1 MAGREGSRFLLL
13 WRLEVGRLSLF
24 PWEALVPPVLPAHGR
39 WQVAG
44 GRCHGCP
51 SARGWEGPACLH
63 TGSVLRAQSLQG
75 RATAA
80 HARSSL
86 CPPPHQPR
94 KLAPDSE
101 DLAEDGV
108 RAISISTLYLV
119 STTVDRMS
127 DVSVWPAP
135 QPAPGLTWTAG
146 FLAPGA
152 LAASL

>member
-1 MAGREGSRFLLL
+1 MAGREGLRFLLL

-24 PWEALVPPVLPAHGR
+24 PWEALVPPVLPAHSR

-44 GRCHGCP
+44 VMAAPLRWAGKGLPVCIRALSSEPRASRVEPQQPTRAPP
-51 SARGWEGPACLH
+51 SA
-63 TGSVLRAQSLQG
+63 
-75 RATAA
+75 
-80 HARSSL
+80 
-86 CPPPHQPR
+86 PPPHQPR

-101 DLAEDGV
+101 DLPEDGV